1 MNTDYTSGAM
11 ASEDAIM
18 TAAEY
23 SDAVYQWLQQAYQWQ
38 ALAVG
43 FPTYM
48 AYQSALQ
55 RSIGGAATGI
65 HQQPTDTLV
74 NNLTQQATNTNNGVP
89 VVPEQRPLPQAQQG
103 GAAQHTPTP
112 SPPVWRE
119 FKIPPLWKRASAEI
133 IDFSILFLL
142 KVVVTFIAVDYFEFL
157 DLDRYDKALL
167 LAATGNGDIDFATAM
182 EVTSDI
188 LLLEIIHK
196 FIVCIFEALCTHR
209 GIRGHPGGAT
219 PGKFLMGLRIY
230 TCDQIATMPERDR
243 IQIIPAT
250 DLGVF
255 WASLRS
261 LLKNVAST
269 FFFPAWLTIFL
280 SPHRRAIYDVMSR
293 TIVLEV
299 PPRNHIR

>member
-1 MNTDYTSGAM
+1 MSKNRASGDM
-11 ASEDAIM
+11 ASEETIM

-23 SDAVYQWLQQAYQWQ
+23 SESVYQWLQQAYQWQ

-55 RSIGGAATGI
+55 
-65 HQQPTDTLV
+65 QQSTNTLV
-74 NNLTQQATNTNNGVP
+74 NNNSSQASVNPNNVSTANSQQPNQA
-89 VVPEQRPLPQAQQG
+89 PQAHPGVATRRIQ
-103 GAAQHTPTP
+103 TP

-142 KVVVTFIAVDYFEFL
+142 KVVVTFVAVDYFELL

-167 LAATGNGDIDFATAM
+167 LAATGSGDIDFATAM

-209 GIRGHPGGAT
+209 GIRGLPGGAT

-230 TCDQIATMPERDR
+230 TCDQIAMLPEPNH

-255 WASLRS
+255 WACLRS

-293 TIVLEV
+293 TIVLEA
-299 PPRNHIR
+299 PPRNNNR

>member
-1 MNTDYTSGAM
+1 MRKDHKPEDM
-11 ASEDAIM
+11 ASEETIM

-23 SDAVYQWLQQAYQWQ
+23 SEAVYQWLQQAYQWQ

-48 AYQSALQ
+48 AYQSALAQ
-55 RSIGGAATGI
+55 RSTN
-65 HQQPTDTLV
+65 TLV
-74 NNLTQQATNTNNGVP
+74 NNNSSQIPVNPSNAPATNNERVRLDPHHGV
-89 VVPEQRPLPQAQQG
+89 QAQQG
-103 GAAQHTPTP
+103 AAARRTQAP
-112 SPPVWRE
+112 SPPVWTE
-119 FKIPPLWKRASAEI
+119 FRIPPLWKRASAEI

-142 KVVVTFIAVDYFEFL
+142 KVVVTFVAVDYFELL

-167 LAATGNGDIDFATAM
+167 LAATGSGDIDFATAM

-209 GIRGHPGGAT
+209 GIRGLPGGAT

-230 TCDQIATMPERDR
+230 TCDQIAMMPEPNR

-255 WASLRS
+255 WACLRS

-280 SPHRRAIYDVMSR
+280 SPYRRAIYDVMSR
-293 TIVLEV
+293 TIVLEA
-299 PPRNHIR
+299 PGRNNAR

>member
-1 MNTDYTSGAM
+1 M
-11 ASEDAIM
+11 ATEDTIM

-23 SDAVYQWLQQAYQWQ
+23 SESVYQWLQQAHQWQ

-48 AYQSALQ
+48 AYQSALH
-55 RSIGGAATGI
+55 RNTNGGNGLQTS
-65 HQQPTDTLV
+65 TNTLV
-74 NNLTQQATNTNNGVP
+74 NNQTQQTTNTNNGTAVP
-89 VVPEQRPLPQAQQG
+89 GGQVHLQQG
-103 GAAQHTPTP
+103 QHATNRTP

-119 FKIPPLWKRASAEI
+119 FTIPPLWKRASAEMV
-133 IDFSILFLL
+133 DFSILFLL
-142 KVVVTFIAVDYFEFL
+142 KVVVTFIAVDYFELL

-167 LAATGNGDIDFATAM
+167 SAAAGTADLDFATAM

-219 PGKFLMGLRIY
+219 PGKFLLGLRIY
-230 TCDQIATMPERDR
+230 TCDQIATMAEPNR
-243 IQIIPAT
+243 IQIIPAN

-299 PPRNHIR
+299 PPRNNQR

>member
-1 MNTDYTSGAM
+1 M
-11 ASEDAIM
+11 ASEETIM

-23 SDAVYQWLQQAYQWQ
+23 SDSVYQWLQQAYQWQ
-38 ALAVG
+38 TLAVG

-55 RSIGGAATGI
+55 RTVTNATGI
-65 HQQPTDTLV
+65 QQPTNTLV
-74 NNLTQQATNTNNGVP
+74 NVSQTNNTNNGSAVP
-89 VVPEQRPLPQAQQG
+89 NARGDQEQRPLQG
-103 GAAQHTPTP
+103 QRAVTPTP
-112 SPPVWRE
+112 ATQVWRE

-133 IDFSILFLL
+133 VDFSILFLV
-142 KVVVTFIAVDYFEFL
+142 KVVVTFIAVDYFELL

-167 LAATGNGDIDFATAM
+167 LAATGNGDLDFATAM

-219 PGKFLMGLRIY
+219 PGKFLLGLRIY
-230 TCDQIATMPERDR
+230 TCDQIASLPEPNR
-243 IQIIPAT
+243 IQIIPAA

-299 PPRNHIR
+299 PSRNNRR

>member
-1 MNTDYTSGAM
+1 MSKNRASEDM
-11 ASEDAIM
+11 ASEETIM

-23 SDAVYQWLQQAYQWQ
+23 SESVYQWLQQAYQWQ

-55 RSIGGAATGI
+55 
-65 HQQPTDTLV
+65 QQSTNTLV
-74 NNLTQQATNTNNGVP
+74 NNNSSQASVNPNNVSTANSQQPNQAT
-89 VVPEQRPLPQAQQG
+89 QAHP
-103 GAAQHTPTP
+103 GAATRRIQTP

-119 FKIPPLWKRASAEI
+119 FRIPPLWKRASAEI

-142 KVVVTFIAVDYFEFL
+142 KVAVTFVAVDYFELL

-167 LAATGNGDIDFATAM
+167 LAATGSGDIDFATAM

-209 GIRGHPGGAT
+209 GIRGLPGGAT

-230 TCDQIATMPERDR
+230 TCDQIAMLPEPNH

-255 WASLRS
+255 WACLRS

-293 TIVLEV
+293 TIVLEA
-299 PPRNHIR
+299 PPRNNNR

>member
-1 MNTDYTSGAM
+1 MSKNRASGDM
-11 ASEDAIM
+11 ASEETIM

-23 SDAVYQWLQQAYQWQ
+23 SESVYQWLQQAYQWQ

-55 RSIGGAATGI
+55 
-65 HQQPTDTLV
+65 QQSTNTLV
-74 NNLTQQATNTNNGVP
+74 NNNSSQASVDPNNVSTTNSQQPN
-89 VVPEQRPLPQAQQG
+89 QSPQPHQ
-103 GAAQHTPTP
+103 GAATRRIQTP

-119 FKIPPLWKRASAEI
+119 FRIPPLWKRASAEI

-142 KVVVTFIAVDYFEFL
+142 KVVVTFVAVDYFELL

-167 LAATGNGDIDFATAM
+167 LAATGSGDIDFATAM

-209 GIRGHPGGAT
+209 GIRGLPGGAT

-230 TCDQIATMPERDR
+230 TCDQIAMLPEPNH

-255 WASLRS
+255 WACLRS

-293 TIVLEV
+293 TIVLEA
-299 PPRNHIR
+299 PPRNNNR